1 LRQDFE
7 DDVASSTEITLS
19 AWRARPLYE
28 KLLSPLS
35 WILER
40 QQ

>member
-1 LRQDFE
+1 MDLWER
-7 DDVASSTEITLS
+7 
-19 AWRARPLYE
+19 RPFVE